1 MATQDKA
8 LYKHIDHETIDVDL
22 RDDQILQLALD
33 AHKNDITLNQHIN
46 NIIKDFLEKDEEMQP
61 KQQMLTEK
69 KNDKVQK
76 RKV

>member
-8 LYKHIDHETIDVDL
+8 LYKHTDHETIDVDL

-46 NIIKDFLEKDEEMQP
+46 NIIKDFLDKDEEMQP
-61 KQQMLTEK
+61 KQRMLTEK